1 LRRGEPHPIGNDDV
15 LAPSTDRANC
25 QCDIAAA
32 ADPAGRLEQ
41 QSDRRSLLVLDTNVI
56 LHDCGCL
63 DRFGEDD
70 LAIPIT
76 VLEELD
82 RFKKGSEDINFQ
94 AREFLRR
101 LDRLTGDM
109 LSEDGA
115 AIGSGQGTVRVVLGG
130 PLSPELQAS
139 FLEDAPDHRILD
151 TALRLRHSEPERP
164 VALVTKDTNLRLK
177 AKALGLPTRDYAVD
191 QIDSFY
197 TGKRV
202 IEGVS
207 TSIVEAFYADNG
219 IVPAEVVDVVHDP
232 RPNENFILRN
242 GSRSVLATYRANER
256 VFMRVGKGAA
266 SGITARNAEQ
276 SFALAALM
284 NDDIPLVTL
293 GGKAGSG
300 KTLLALAAALESRS
314 RNRHVV
320 LTRPVVPLGNRDL
333 GYLPGDLAAKLDPY
347 MQPLYDNLAAIHQRL
362 DDTKA
367 AKQIGQLLESRKL
380 EIAPLAFIRGR
391 SLQGVYFIVDEAQNL
406 TPHEVKTIITRAAE
420 GTKIVLTGDIQ
431 QIDHPWLDARS
442 NGLTYLTN
450 RMVGQPIYAHITLE
464 KGERSPLAEL
474 ACELL

>member
-1 LRRGEPHPIGNDDV
+1 MLPCTERFQAHRHNPAAGECAPRDHPQGTR
-15 LAPSTDRANC
+15 P
-25 QCDIAAA
+25 
-32 ADPAGRLEQ
+32 
-41 QSDRRSLLVLDTNVI
+41 SLLVLDTNVI

-63 DRFGEDD
+63 DRFGDND

-101 LDRLTGDM
+101 LDSLTGDM
-109 LSEDGA
+109 LSEHGA
-115 AIGSGQGTVRVVLGG
+115 PIGAGDATVRVVLGG
-130 PLSPELQAS
+130 PLSRELQAS

-151 TALRLRHSEPERP
+151 AALRLRRGEPQRP
-164 VALVTKDTNLRLK
+164 VVLVTKDTNLRLK
-177 AKALGLPTRDYAVD
+177 AKALGLPTRDYSVD

-202 IEGVS
+202 VEDVP
-207 TSIVEAFYADNG
+207 TAIVEAFYTDNG
-219 IVPAEVVDVVHDP
+219 IVPAGTVVVVSDP

-242 GSRSVLATYRANER
+242 GSRSVLATYRSNER
-256 VFMRVGKGAA
+256 VFVRVGKLTA

-276 SFALAALM
+276 AFALAALM

-300 KTLLALAAALESRS
+300 KTLLALAAALESRTRS
-314 RNRHVV
+314 RHVL

-333 GYLPGDLAAKLDPY
+333 GYLPGDLSAKLDPY

-362 DDTKA
+362 DDGKA

-442 NGLTYLTN
+442 NGLSYLIN